1 MWDTLLGEWG
11 SELCSLC
18 KTGYYE
24 TTKTTSQKE
33 AKKKKKKATK
43 GQTQEPGDP
52 LLILT
57 QAPALGWPDLGETVA
72 PQRTAW
78 QTLPAAGN

>member
-24 TTKTTSQKE
+24 TTETTSQKE
-33 AKKKKKKATK
+33 AKKKKKSHKRTDS
-43 GQTQEPGDP
+43 GDP